1 MGIKVP
7 EFKPPQRRPKFNPE
21 QFRKE
26 VENMKV
32 EEILKEF
39 DEQFEQVERKNQL
52 DTEERK
58 FVKKIRGLDR
68 SALRS
73 QLRSAL
79 TEEELE
85 ILFIL
90 LLKILSGEIG

>member
-1 MGIKVP
+1 
-7 EFKPPQRRPKFNPE
+7 
-21 QFRKE
+21 
-26 VENMKV
+26 MKV

-58 FVKKIRGLDR
+58 VVKKIRELDR

-79 TEEELE
+79 TEEEVE

-90 LLKILSGEIG
+90 LLKLLSGEIG